1 MSDAS
6 IADPEPTPP
15 IDIPTSA
22 LASTGESFI
31 PSPTNATLP
40 FSSLYFSNSF
50 SNSEYFSFG
59 SISYLTSFIPS
70 SLPISRAVSLVSPV
84 NIFVI
89 IPLAFNSCIASF
101 VPCFISSF
109 SIIAPISSSSIFK

>member
-6 IADPEPTPP
+6 IAEPEPTPP

-40 FSSLYFSNSF
+40 FVPLYFSNSF
-50 SNSEYFSFG
+50 SSSNP
-59 SISYLTSFIPS
+59 ISFIFCEFLS
-70 SLPISRAVSLVSPV
+70 GLIERVVQ
-84 NIFVI
+84 
-89 IPLAFNSCIASF
+89 
-101 VPCFISSF
+101 
-109 SIIAPISSSSIFK
+109 K